1 MRRSIFC
8 NGVSKRFVYRFVG
21 WGGIP
26 LKPKCFSLGSRHTPR
41 WASIWSVI
49 ASIASAAAGL
59 RAAVCWSRPPLTAPS
74 SSASSSSRRVLRG
87 VICSSAVA
95 SASRS
100 ARYGSWTAC
109 VVMSWRTAAAHAA
122 VRQLIT
128 THAVQEPY
136 RADLEA
142 LATALEQ
149 ITPRSTRRLEE
160 LAEELG
166 AVRGGLLQQTAARN
180 PAAAEAIDAITDQI
194 DAHLGV

>member
-1 MRRSIFC
+1 M
-8 NGVSKRFVYRFVG
+8 
-21 WGGIP
+21 
-26 LKPKCFSLGSRHTPR
+26 
-41 WASIWSVI
+41 
-49 ASIASAAAGL
+49 
-59 RAAVCWSRPPLTAPS
+59 
-74 SSASSSSRRVLRG
+74 
-87 VICSSAVA
+87 
-95 SASRS
+95 
-100 ARYGSWTAC
+100 
-109 VVMSWRTAAAHAA
+109 
-122 VRQLIT
+122 RQLIT

-180 PAAAEAIDAITDQI
+180 PGAAEAIDAITDQI